1 MALTDSEILRI
12 RAELGVNLLEVGAEP
27 FIGVHSVFTN
37 IIQQYMTSGA
47 STTSATAVT
56 AASSPTPVTLTLA
69 SATGFAAFAR
79 VIVDVDARQEQ
90 ATVQSL
96 SGTSMTVQLSKA
108 HTGTY
113 PVVVEAGEAIVRQCL
128 RQLQLIADELGGGGS
143 GVQGAGLKRVDEI
156 EFYPAGSSASSQTR
170 FSQLADA
177 RQYWRGELAKLCG
190 IYEWWAGRESGGGM
204 GGGAIALY

>member
-1 MALTDSEILRI
+1 MSLTDSEVLRI

-27 FIGVHSVFTN
+27 FIGVHSVFTSV
-37 IIQQYMTSGA
+37 IQQYMTAGA
-47 STTSATAVT
+47 STTSSTAVT
-56 AASSPTPVTLTLA
+56 AASAPTPVTLTLA
-69 SATGFAAFAR
+69 SGTGFAAFDR
-79 VIVDVDARQEQ
+79 VVVDVDARQELCS
-90 ATVQSL
+90 VQSI
-96 SGTSMTVQLSKA
+96 SGTSLTVLLQKA
-108 HTGTY
+108 HSGTY
-113 PVVVEAGEAIVRQCL
+113 PVVVEAGESHVRNAL

-170 FSQLADA
+170 FAQLVDA

-190 IYEWWAGRESGGGM
+190 IYEWWLGRQAGGGM